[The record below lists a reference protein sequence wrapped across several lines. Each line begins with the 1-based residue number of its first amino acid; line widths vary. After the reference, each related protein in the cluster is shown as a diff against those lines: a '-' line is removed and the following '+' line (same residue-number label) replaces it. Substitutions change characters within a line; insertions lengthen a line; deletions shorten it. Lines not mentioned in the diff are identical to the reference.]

1 MAERTDAARLRS
13 AVRRM
18 WRCSARRISIFAPFQ
33 QDEQLEILSKK
44 TFEIVTALHIARL
57 KKDGVDGGDLIR
69 SQKSL
74 ICDDIT
80 GLPETDEVGKVLFMI
95 QDLLVPF
102 LPDEYPDEN
111 A

>member
-1 MAERTDAARLRS
+1 MRPLNRDELEKIYFKSLEVLGRHHLARL
-13 AVRRM
+13 
-18 WRCSARRISIFAPFQ
+18 
-33 QDEQLEILSKK
+33 E
-44 TFEIVTALHIARL
+44 
-57 KKDGVDGGDLIR
+57 GGDDGSDMIR
-69 SQKSL
+69 TQKSL

-80 GLPETDEVGKVLFMI
+80 GLPETDEVQEMLFKI